1 MPFRQTTIF
10 LFKKQTVK
18 FELLAIAALSQT
30 RIFGAQNPP
39 RDGGERKNLPK
50 SFLNRFAKVYLN
62 DYTPSD
68 QVKICGHE
76 YPSLEGRPELTSI
89 LTLINDLQSQV
100 SVQRRWGHSGSPWTF
115 NLRDALRWCQATVA
129 TSEQLG
135 LDLSHR
141 LASLLFVE
149 RFRTQSDS
157 DFAELILRQRL
168 CPEPNDLSSSPLSV
182 KVSQDGGL
190 CIGAAKI
197 SKSSRSLPTLD
208 PSIVLAQG
216 QMRSLESLVL
226 CIQNR
231 WVPILVGREG
241 VGKTTMVRIAAS
253 LHEQV

>member
-18 FELLAIAALSQT
+18 FELLAIATLSQT

-76 YPSLEGRPELTSI
+76 YPSLEGRPELTNI
-89 LTLINDLQSQV
+89 LNLINDLQSQV

-115 NLRDALRWCQATVA
+115 NLRDALRWCQA
-129 TSEQLG
+129 SEQLG

-149 RFRTQSDS
+149 RFRTQTDS

-168 CPEPNDLSSSPLSV
+168 CPQSKPDLSSSPLSI

-197 SKSSRSLPTLD
+197 SKSSRSFPTLD